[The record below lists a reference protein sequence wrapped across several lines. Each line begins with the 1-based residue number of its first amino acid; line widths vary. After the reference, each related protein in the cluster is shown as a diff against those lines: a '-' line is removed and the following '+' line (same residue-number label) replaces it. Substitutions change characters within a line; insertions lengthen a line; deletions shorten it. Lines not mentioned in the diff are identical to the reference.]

1 MDSGFLL
8 LAGAI
13 ALSIGLT
20 GGWLVGRFT
29 GRKSRKIE
37 IDLHRTVSE
46 FRALGELSA
55 FKAVS
60 KDLITHVDHSF
71 GDFGKKY
78 LSWAFTKKKLAM
90 LFEFEMDFRFDLRS
104 EEVKIE
110 AQGAHAIVHLPQAKV
125 DVAIKNLSFYDE
137 QRARFLPWLLPDLL
151 QGFFDGRFSEEDKNR
166 LISAARDHAVIEA
179 KALALRYRPQ
189 IEASAHS
196 TLQILTRS
204 LGYQSLEVRFG
215 KAEPLIN
222 RPEISAPESVQA
234 LAQQNS
240 PNQLDPEWAKES
252 LKPRDKI

>member
-234 LAQQNS
+234 LAQQNN
-240 PNQLDPEWAKES
+240 PHQPDAAWAKES
-252 LKPRDKI
+252 LNPRDKI

>member
-13 ALSIGLT
+13 ALFIGLA

-29 GRKSRKIE
+29 GRKPRKVE

-110 AQGAHAIVHLPQAKV
+110 TQGQHAIVHLPQAKV

-166 LISAARDHAVIEA
+166 LISAARDHAVVEA

-215 KAEPLIN
+215 KAEPFIN
-222 RPEISAPESVQA
+222 RPEISAPDSVHA
-234 LAQQNS
+234 LAQQTS
-240 PNQLDPEWAKES
+240 PNQQGAEFAAELS
-252 LKPRDKI
+252 MPRDKM

>member
-1 MDSGFLL
+1 MDAGFLVV
-8 LAGAI
+8 AGAL
-13 ALSIGLT
+13 ALALGL
-20 GGWLVGRFT
+20 GAGWMFGRFS
-29 GRKSRKIE
+29 GSRPRKVE

-46 FRALGELSA
+46 FRSLGELSA

-71 GDFGKKY
+71 GDFGRKY

-104 EEVKIE
+104 EEVRIE
-110 AQGAHAIVHLPQAKV
+110 AQGDRAIVHLPQARV

-166 LISAARDHAVIEA
+166 LIAAAREHAVVEA
-179 KALALRYRPQ
+179 RSLALRYRPQ
-189 IEASAHS
+189 IEASAHA

-215 KAEPLIN
+215 QADPVIN
-222 RPEISAPESVQA
+222 RPEIAAPGIEAVVVPETVKVPPVQEA
-234 LAQQNS
+234 IT
-240 PNQLDPEWAKES
+240 
-252 LKPRDKI
+252 PRDKM